1 MVSTAIVVLPAAA
14 AVVMSAC
21 LLSWYGVPARPV
33 AGLEY
38 QLAFFGSYPAVRDSE
53 LNHTCTVAAGAA

>member
-1 MVSTAIVVLPAAA
+1 VSTEIVAVPPAA

-33 AGLEY
+33 AGSAY
-38 QLAFFGSYPAVRDSE
+38 QLAFFGS
-53 LNHTCTVAAGAA
+53 